1 MRIHIRNLP
10 QVSLVVF
17 SILKYLLMVPGVD
30 MIKVRGFKFT
40 RDGGAAK
47 INKATK
53 RAEQLVM
60 KPWNA

>member
-1 MRIHIRNLP
+1 
-10 QVSLVVF
+10 
-17 SILKYLLMVPGVD
+17 

-40 RDGGAAK
+40 KEGGAQK
-47 INKATK
+47 IKKATK